1 MEKLTKVWAHRGA
14 AGYAPENTLESFE
27 LAVRQGADGV
37 ELDVQM
43 TKDGEL
49 VVVHDEKIDRVSN
62 GSGFVKDFSLKEL
75 KELNF
80 NRTHPEYAH
89 VQIPTLQEVYEL
101 LKPTGVSINV
111 ELKTGVYFYPGIGQ
125 KVLELAEEMEM
136 KGRIWYSS
144 FNHMTVTTLKRMDPT
159 IRAGILYEDGWLNV
173 PEYAERI
180 GVDALHPAY
189 YNLQYPGVVK
199 EAKTKGLK
207 LHVWTVDDERVMK
220 YLIREGID
228 AIITNYPDRAVKAV
242 QEA

>member
-1 MEKLTKVWAHRGA
+1 MEKRTKVWAHRGA

-49 VVVHDEKIDRVSN
+49 VVIHDEEIDRVSN
-62 GSGFVKDFSLKEL
+62 GSGLVKDFSLKEL
-75 KELNF
+75 KQLNF
-80 NRTHPEYAH
+80 NRTHPEYEY
-89 VQIPTLQEVYEL
+89 VQIPTLQEVYEI
-101 LKPTGVSINV
+101 LKPAGVAINV
-111 ELKTGVYFYPGIGQ
+111 ELKTGIYFYPGIGQ
-125 KVLELAEEMEM
+125 KVLSLAEEMEM

-144 FNHMTVTTLKRMDPT
+144 FNHMTLTTLKRMDPT
-159 IRAGILYEDGWLNV
+159 IRTGILYEDGWLNV
-173 PEYAERI
+173 PEYAEKM

-199 EAKTKGLK
+199 EAKSKGLK

-220 YLIREGID
+220 YLIKEGID
-228 AIITNYPDRAVKAV
+228 AIITNYPDRAVKVV

>member
-1 MEKLTKVWAHRGA
+1 MEKRTKVWAHRGA

-49 VVVHDEKIDRVSN
+49 VVIHDEEIDRVSN
-62 GSGFVKDFSLKEL
+62 GSGLVKDFSLKEL
-75 KELNF
+75 KQLNF
-80 NRTHPEYAH
+80 NRTRPEYEY

-101 LKPTGVSINV
+101 LKPAGVAINV
-111 ELKTGVYFYPGIGQ
+111 ELKTGIYFYPGIGQ
-125 KVLELAEEMEM
+125 KVLSLAEEMEM

-144 FNHMTVTTLKRMDPT
+144 FNHMTLTTLKRMDPT
-159 IRAGILYEDGWLNV
+159 IRTGILYEDGWLNV
-173 PEYAERI
+173 PEYAEKI

-199 EAKTKGLK
+199 EAKSKGLK

-220 YLIREGID
+220 YLIKEGID
-228 AIITNYPDRAVKAV
+228 AIITNYPDRAVKVV